1 MQKKEEKEKRK
12 VNYLF
17 AVEKFHKS
25 IQIVLKCSKKGQIAL
40 FIKSS
45 KSTSWNSPADI
56 CWPWTLDQYTI
67 LSPISYPWHL
77 AVTCHNLRPSLMHCH
92 PPTPPPL
99 RLKLRKSGYPE
110 IPQKFGRLKEI
121 LDSILQFYNFFSCK
135 DFFSSV
141 KPTLCD
147 FVQNIARIAN
157 AVQCHN

>member
-1 MQKKEEKEKRK
+1 M
-12 VNYLF
+12 
-17 AVEKFHKS
+17 KFSCRHMLTMNIRS
-25 IQIVLKCSKKGQIAL
+25 IYDIVPHFLSLAFGSHLPQPSA
-40 FIKSS
+40 FSH
-45 KSTSWNSPADI
+45 A
-56 CWPWTLDQYTI
+56 
-67 LSPISYPWHL
+67 LSP
-77 AVTCHNLRPSLMHCH
+77 
-92 PPTPPPL
+92 PPPL